1 MLLKMI
7 IRIQR
12 PSPGN
17 QFSRSLCLVVLM
29 GATVAFGDTIERHG
43 EVDFQP
49 APAEAELPEM
59 YRLDAARF
67 AFQQKSVPTTATGYK
82 VWDLTFPSPLE
93 TPFEVNNTVHGE
105 YFCPVGPD
113 KHPGVIVL
121 HILGGD
127 FDLSRLFAR
136 QLAQKGVAALFI
148 KLPYYGPRRPEGVK
162 ARMVSEDPRATVAGM
177 RQAILDIRR
186 GVAWLAAQE
195 EIDSE
200 RLGVFGISLGGIT
213 GALALAIEP
222 RLKMGCL
229 MLAGGDVA
237 KVAWEDAR
245 LAKLRDRWVDE
256 GGTKEE
262 FFELWKSIDPV
273 TYAQRARGKRM
284 LMLNARHDEII
295 PPACTESL
303 WRALGEPEIVWY
315 DAGHI
320 TAMRF
325 LFDGLGRVTRFFSSA
340 DAIDIRGAR

>member
-1 MLLKMI
+1 MLFKTI
-7 IRIQR
+7 QTIRQR
-12 PSPGN
+12 RCWN
-17 QFSRSLCLVVLM
+17 RLHRSLLGLALFARVTAAV
-29 GATVAFGDTIERHG
+29 GDTGERRSAIH
-43 EVDFQP
+43 FQP
-49 APAEAELPEM
+49 GPEEAEVPEM
-59 YRLDAARF
+59 YRLGAASF
-67 AFQQKSVPTTATGYK
+67 EFQQRSVPTTAAGYK
-82 VWDLTFPSPLE
+82 VWELTFPSPVE

-105 YFCPVGPD
+105 YFCPVRQG
-113 KHPGVIVL
+113 KHPAVIVL

-136 QLAQKGVAALFI
+136 QLAQSGVAALFI
-148 KLPYYGPRRPEGVK
+148 KLPYYGPRRPEGLKV
-162 ARMVSEDPRATVAGM
+162 RMVSEDPRQTVAGM

-195 EIDSE
+195 ETDAE

-222 RLKMGCL
+222 KLKLGCL

-237 KVAWEDAR
+237 KVAWDDER
-245 LAKLRDRWVDE
+245 LAKLRDRWLDE

-262 FFELWKSIDPV
+262 FFDLWKSIDPV
-273 TYAQRARGKRM
+273 TYAERAKGKRM

-303 WRALGEPEIVWY
+303 WRALGQPEIVWY
-315 DAGHI
+315 EAGHI

-325 LFDGLGRVTRFFSSA
+325 LFDGLARVTRFFGGA
-340 DAIDIRGAR
+340 DSN